1 MSPWNQEEG
10 TSLRGGDE
18 APEEEGARKPGAGVC
33 KCAGDGQVGAKRGA
47 AAEVK
52 GQGVTCPQP
61 GAGPHVEEMAL
72 SFESNRPG
80 FKSWLQ
86 HLCNLE
92 PGVPLLKNRDEK
104 DAFLPEN

>member
-1 MSPWNQEEG
+1 MKPQRKRVHGNQG
-10 TSLRGGDE
+10 
-18 APEEEGARKPGAGVC
+18 PVC
-33 KCAGDGQVGAKRGA
+33 ANASGDGQVGAKRGA
-47 AAEVK
+47 AAEVT

-61 GAGPHVEEMAL
+61 GAGPHVEETAL